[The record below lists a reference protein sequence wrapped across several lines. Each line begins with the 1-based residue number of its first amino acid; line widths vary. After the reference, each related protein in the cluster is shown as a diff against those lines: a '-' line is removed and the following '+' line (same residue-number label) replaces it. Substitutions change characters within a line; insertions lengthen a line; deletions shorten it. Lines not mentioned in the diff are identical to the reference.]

1 MEQISGSIEAIV
13 FVHPETGFT
22 VARLKEPHKREM
34 TVLVGHFAAIQ
45 PGETVT
51 CGGQWR
57 THPDHGRQFE
67 VTEYTVDL
75 PSDLVGIQ
83 KYLESGLIK
92 GIGPAYAKKIVTR
105 FGSETLQ
112 VIEETP
118 ERLGEIQGLGE
129 KKIESIREC
138 WKQQRAI
145 REVMI
150 FLRTVGVSPA
160 YAQKIYTEYRDRS
173 IERVKENPYQLAK
186 EIHGIGF
193 KIADQIAQKL
203 GFPLQSPK
211 RISAGVEFALWE
223 LSTEGHT
230 CYPLAELVP
239 VARQLLEVEGSLI
252 EAELVRLVEEKRLVV
267 QGERV
272 WLAPMHAYE
281 QAIAKDIHRLVQ
293 GATATRSIQTQKAA
307 EWAETQMKIEF
318 APAQREAVVA
328 ALTHKIHILTG
339 GPGTGKSTIT
349 NAILMVTE
357 KITDK
362 IILAA
367 PTGRAAKRM
376 TEITRRKAVTLHML
390 LEMDFQSGGFKRGR
404 DNPLNVDFLIVDEA
418 SMIDTPLLFS
428 LLKALPTSA
437 KVLFVGDIDQLP
449 SVGPGTVLRD
459 LIQSGIMG
467 VSRLTEIF
475 RQARGSRIVVN
486 AHRINQGE
494 FPFVGEEAKSDFHFI
509 EAETPEAI
517 QHIILQ
523 LVSTELPQRHH
534 FNPVDD
540 IQVLAPMKRGIIGIE
555 MLNEVLQERL
565 NPSAQ
570 PLFRAGKRFHVGDKV
585 MQISNDYDKKVFNGE
600 VGRIHRILRED
611 QQLVVHFD
619 EREVTYDFSELDQ
632 LILAYAASIH
642 KYQGSECPCVVIPI
656 HTTHFKMLHRNLIY
670 TGVTR
675 GKKQVY
681 LVGTTRA
688 LGIAINNNQ
697 IQKRHTGLEAAL
709 KGASPQLDAQLTLL

>member
-1 MEQISGSIEAIV
+1 MEEISGSVEALV
-13 FVHPETGFT
+13 FVHPESGFT
-22 VARLKEPHKREM
+22 VARLKEPHKREL

-51 CGGQWR
+51 CKGQWR

-67 VTEYTVDL
+67 VSEYVVDL

-92 GIGPAYAKKIVTR
+92 GIGPAYAKKIVSR

-118 ERLGEIQGLGE
+118 ERLSEIQGLGE

-160 YAQKIYTEYRDRS
+160 YAQKIYAEYRERS
-173 IERVKENPYQLAK
+173 IDRVKENPYQLAK

-203 GFPLQSPK
+203 GFPLHSPK

-239 VARQLLEVEGSLI
+239 VARQLLEVEAPLI
-252 EAELVRLVEEKRLVV
+252 EAELARLVEEKRLVV
-267 QGERV
+267 QGEMV

-307 EWAETQMKIEF
+307 EWAEAQMKIEF

-328 ALTHKIHILTG
+328 ALTHKVHILTG

-459 LIQSGIMG
+459 LIQSGILG

-494 FPFVGEEAKSDFHFI
+494 FPFMGEDAKSDFHFI

-517 QHIILQ
+517 QHTILQ
-523 LVSTELPQRHH
+523 LVAADLPQRHH

-555 MLNEVLQERL
+555 LLNEVLQERL

-570 PLFRAGKRFHVGDKV
+570 PLFRSGKRFHVGDKV

-611 QQLVVHFD
+611 QQLTVHFD

-681 LVGTTRA
+681 LVGTTKA

-697 IQKRHTGLEAAL
+697 IQKRYTGLEAAL
-709 KGASPQLDAQLTLL
+709 KGASPQLDAQLSLL